1 VWEIFAGVGF
11 EFLLLSFLFGVS
23 KGLVMKKYAVIV
35 AGGIGKRMNSD
46 LPKQFI
52 PLLGKPVLY
61 YTLKAFL
68 EAYED
73 LTIILVLPEEHI
85 EKGREIVD
93 AYFNPDRF
101 LFTPGGETRFHSVRN
116 GVSLIEEESI
126 IFVHDGVR
134 CLVTPQLIRYCYD
147 TAMLQGTAIPSVVLK
162 DSIRQLSGTGSVAVD
177 RSQYRIIQTPQTFH
191 SKILLPAM
199 TQIEYKERFTD
210 EATVVEAFGI
220 DIQLME
226 GEDTNIKITTPIDLS
241 IAEHI
246 LLKRLSASTIEE

>member
-1 VWEIFAGVGF
+1 MFWCLCGK
-11 EFLLLSFLFGVS
+11 FLPALRLSSCWCPFYLGYQ

-126 IFVHDGVR
+126 IFVHDG
-134 CLVTPQLIRYCYD
+134 YD
-147 TAMLQGTAIPSVVLK
+147 AW
-162 DSIRQLSGTGSVAVD
+162 
-177 RSQYRIIQTPQTFH
+177 
-191 SKILLPAM
+191 
-199 TQIEYKERFTD
+199 
-210 EATVVEAFGI
+210 
-220 DIQLME
+220 
-226 GEDTNIKITTPIDLS
+226 
-241 IAEHI
+241 
-246 LLKRLSASTIEE
+246 